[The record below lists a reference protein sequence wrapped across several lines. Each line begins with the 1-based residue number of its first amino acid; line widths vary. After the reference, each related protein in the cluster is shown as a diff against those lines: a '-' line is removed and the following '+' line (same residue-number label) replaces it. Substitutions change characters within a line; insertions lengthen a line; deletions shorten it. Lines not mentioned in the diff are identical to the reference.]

1 MSEVVGRVLV
11 IDDETIVRDSIV
23 AYLEDSGFDV
33 LEAENGPEGVACFVE
48 CQPDIVLCDL
58 RMPNMDGFAVLG
70 RINDL
75 APDTPFIV
83 VSGAGVM
90 ADVVEALRLGASDY
104 LIKPIL
110 DLEVL
115 EHSIRR
121 NLKAAGLLR
130 ENKTYR
136 EELEDKNRELEVRLN
151 ELRQDQQAG
160 REVQRRMLPEPQA
173 QISGLEFNYSILPSL
188 YLSGDFVD
196 YFPINAEKVLFYI
209 ADVSGHGASSAFITV
224 LLKNLTNR
232 LRRNYKRGSS
242 KEILSPHE
250 VLTRFNRELLDARL
264 GKHLSIFLGI
274 IDLPSNTLSYSVGGQ
289 FPMPIMKNAQGVCY
303 LSGCN
308 QPVGL
313 FEGAEYSTYE
323 IPLGEKFELIAVSDG
338 ILEVL
343 THARLSDKEAYLLD
357 LVEQDKLIVENLQPV
372 LALEPGQEL
381 PDDITLLTLSRG
393 RDR

>member
-33 LEAENGPEGVACFVE
+33 LEAENGSAGIACFVE
-48 CQPDIVLCDL
+48 CRPDIVLCDL
-58 RMPNMDGFAVLG
+58 RMPVMDGLAVLG
-70 RINDL
+70 RINEL

-115 EHSIRR
+115 EHSIHR
-121 NLKAAGLLR
+121 NLKSAKLFR
-130 ENKTYR
+130 ENQAYR
-136 EELEDKNRELEVRLN
+136 EELEEKNRELEIRLE
-151 ELRQDQQAG
+151 ELRHDQQAG

-173 QISGLEFNYSILPSL
+173 QISGIEFNYSILPSL

-232 LRRNYKRGSS
+232 LRRNFKRGSS
-242 KEILSPHE
+242 QEILSPHE
-250 VLTRFNRELLDARL
+250 VLNRFNRELLDARL

-289 FPMPIMKNAQGVCY
+289 FPMPIMKNSDGVHY

-313 FEGAEYSTYE
+313 FESAEYATYDL
-323 IPLGEKFELIAVSDG
+323 PLGDRFDLIAVSDG

-343 THARLSDKEAYLLD
+343 TQNRLSDKEAYLLD
-357 LVEQDKLIVENLQPV
+357 LVDQDKLIVENLQSV
-372 LALEPGQEL
+372 LALNSGQEL

>member
-1 MSEVVGRVLV
+1 MSQVVGRVLV
-11 IDDETIVRDSIV
+11 IDDEAIVRDSIV

-33 LEAENGPEGVACFVE
+33 LEADNGPAGVACFHTH
-48 CQPDIVLCDL
+48 QPDIVLCDL
-58 RMPNMDGFAVLG
+58 RMPNMDGLEVLG
-70 RINDL
+70 KINQIS
-75 APDTPFIV
+75 PNTPFIV

-121 NLKAAGLLR
+121 NLKAANLLQ
-130 ENKTYR
+130 ENQTYR
-136 EELEDKNRELEVRLN
+136 TQLEQKNRELEMRLE
-151 ELRQDQQAG
+151 ELRHDQQAG

-173 QISGLEFNYSILPSL
+173 QISGIEFNYNILPSL

-232 LRRNYKRGSS
+232 LRRNYKRQSS
-242 KEILSPHE
+242 QEILWPDK
-250 VLTRFNRELLDARL
+250 VLTRFNRELLDAKL

-274 IDLPSNTLSYSVGGQ
+274 IDLPTNTLSYSVGGQ
-289 FPMPIMKNAQGVCY
+289 FPMPIFKSAEGVRY
-303 LSGCN
+303 LTGRN

-313 FEGAEYSTYE
+313 FEFAEYESYE
-323 IPLGEKFELIAVSDG
+323 LPLGQDFELVAVSDG

-343 THARLSDKEAYLLD
+343 TQARLSDKEAYLLD
-357 LVEQDKLIVENLQPV
+357 LVEQNKLTVENLQEV
-372 LALEPGQEL
+372 LALRVGQEV
-381 PDDITLLTLSRG
+381 PDDITLLTLRRT
-393 RDR
+393 RD

>member
-1 MSEVVGRVLV
+1 MSDVEGRILV
-11 IDDETIVRDSIV
+11 IDDEAIVRDSIV

-33 LEAENGPEGVACFVE
+33 FEADNGASGVACFTE

-58 RMPNMDGFAVLG
+58 RMPNMDGLAVLK
-70 RINDL
+70 RINEL
-75 APDTPFIV
+75 SPDTPFIV

-121 NLKAAGLLR
+121 NLNALTLFR
-130 ENKTYR
+130 QNKTYR
-136 EELEDKNRELEVRLN
+136 FQLESKNRELQQRLD

-173 QISGLEFNYSILPSL
+173 QISGIEFNYSILPSL

-196 YFPINAEKVLFYI
+196 YFPINSEKVLFYI

-224 LLKNLTNR
+224 LLKNLTKR
-232 LRRNYKRGSS
+232 LRRNYKRQSS
-242 KEILSPHE
+242 HEILAPDQ

-289 FPMPIMKNAQGVCY
+289 FPMPILKNHDGTRY
-303 LSGCN
+303 LNGRN

-313 FEGAEYSTYE
+313 FEAAEYTTYE
-323 IPLGEKFELIAVSDG
+323 VPLGQSFELVAVSDG

-343 THARLSDKEAYLLD
+343 PHVRLSEKETYLLD
-357 LVEQDKLIVENLQPV
+357 LVEQDSLRVEHLQNV
-372 LALEPGQEL
+372 LAVGDGQEL
-381 PDDITLLTLSRG
+381 PDDITLLTLYRA
-393 RDR
+393 